1 MPELIHLLI
10 YLLVVGVIIA
20 LIWYVIGAIPI
31 PDPLGR
37 IIKIVVMVVACL
49 IVIVALLGLV
59 SGGLPTLSLH

>member
-1 MPELIHLLI
+1 MIELIHLLI

-37 IIKIVVMVVACL
+37 IIKVVVMVIAC
-49 IVIVALLGLV
+49 IVVILALLQLA
-59 SGGLPTLSLH
+59 GGFPALRF

>member
-37 IIKIVVMVVACL
+37 IIKVVVMVIGCI
-49 IVIVALLGLV
+49 IVLMMLLQLAGGFPALRM
-59 SGGLPTLSLH
+59 

>member
-37 IIKIVVMVVACL
+37 IIKVVVMVVACL

-59 SGGLPTLSLH
+59 GGLPALSLH